1 MTTLVS
7 SFFSQPLISFG
18 AIILLLSAIMIT
30 AMETTVYAQLL
41 PKTVNVG
48 NGTNKLSTSAQV
60 KSNIHLVKI
69 TSPIKGQHIPVRSSI
84 TVTGTSISKS
94 PDCEVSIIVNGIK
107 PYQKAVPTGTGMANN
122 YSTWT
127 YTLTPTLI
135 KLGQN
140 KITAKFSCGNNVNFT
155 PHNSVNVTGVANT
168 SPISTTPASI
178 TFNSTHANKGVNC
191 RLFIYSPGPCS

>member
-1 MTTLVS
+1 MITSVS
-7 SFFSQPLISFG
+7 RFFSQPLISFG
-18 AIILLLSAIMIT
+18 AIILLSVIMIT

-41 PKTVNVG
+41 PKTVNIG
-48 NGTNKLSTSAQV
+48 NATNKLSTSAQV

-69 TSPIKGQHIPVRSSI
+69 TSPIKGQQIPVRSSI

-94 PDCEVSIIVNGIK
+94 PDCKVSIIVNGIK

-122 YSTWT
+122 YSSWT

-168 SPISTTPASI
+168 SPIPTTHALSP
-178 TFNSTHANKGVNC
+178 NSTHANKGVNC

>member
-1 MTTLVS
+1 MITLVS
-7 SFFSQPLISFG
+7 RFFSQPLLSVG
-18 AIILLLSAIMIT
+18 AIILILSVILIS
-30 AMETTVYAQLL
+30 AMETTVHTQLL
-41 PKTVNVG
+41 PVTANIG
-48 NGTNKLSTSAQV
+48 NDTNKLPTPQV

-69 TSPIKGQHIPVRSSI
+69 TSPIRGQQIPVRSSV

-94 PDCEVSIIVNGIK
+94 PDCEVSVIVNGIK

-127 YTLTPTLI
+127 YRLTPTLI

-140 KITAKFSCGNNVNFT
+140 KITAKFSCGNNVSFT

-168 SPISTTPASI
+168 SPTLIPL
-178 TFNSTHANKGVNC
+178 NSTQANKGVNC

>member
-1 MTTLVS
+1 MITLVS
-7 SFFSQPLISFG
+7 RFSQPLISFG
-18 AIILLLSAIMIT
+18 TIILLLSVIMIT

-48 NGTNKLSTSAQV
+48 NATNKLSTSAQV

-69 TSPIKGQHIPVRSSI
+69 TSPIKGQQIPVRSSI

-107 PYQKAVPTGTGMANN
+107 PYQKAFPTGTGMANN

-127 YTLTPTLI
+127 YALTPTLI

-140 KITAKFSCGNNVNFT
+140 KITAKFSCGNDVNFT

-168 SPISTTPASI
+168 SPIPTTHALI
-178 TFNSTHANKGVNC
+178 TPNSTHANKGVNC

>member
-1 MTTLVS
+1 VITLVS

-18 AIILLLSAIMIT
+18 AIILLLIMIT
-30 AMETTVYAQLL
+30 AMETTVCAQLL
-41 PKTVNVG
+41 PKTVNIG
-48 NGTNKLSTSAQV
+48 NATNKLPTSAQA
-60 KSNIHLVKI
+60 KSNMHLVKI
-69 TSPIKGQHIPVRSSI
+69 TSPIKGQQIPVRSSI

-94 PDCEVSIIVNGIK
+94 PDCEVSVIVNGIK
-107 PYQKAVPTGTGMANN
+107 PYQKAVPKGTGMANN

-140 KITAKFSCGNNVNFT
+140 KITAKFSCGNNVSFT
-155 PHNSVNVTGVANT
+155 PHNSVNVTGVGNT
-168 SPISTTPASI
+168 SPIPTTPVLI
-178 TFNSTHANKGVNC
+178 TPNSTHANKGVNC